1 MLNWINKDNAVAVP
15 DLRLTR
21 LVVCGR
27 IPDNDSVEEWLSV
40 SEQIDSQLERFIT
53 YKPRQFWSTLV
64 HTRTMV
70 HMLESC
76 LDFYIKTAYFN
87 ESDCYVSSTNE
98 RVKDA
103 FLRIYMRV
111 LMAYL
116 RIMANLEGEGI
127 IEGIFG
133 HIIYSNKIITIDVL
147 VKLCG
152 VYGADNKQVLSVLMQ
167 KIFSI
172 QPGFKKD
179 LETFFSSTNNFLERC
194 RKSIANIVADAES
207 NTSETTQTTELIKL
221 LDNCSNVFLSLAA
234 FIDVFQPSQQQK
246 SVSVNIAIFV
256 DHLAN
261 TLTDLNIVNL
271 STNTEMSIG
280 TCANILAKKRSRVL
294 QTALHLYKTIY
305 YSSSMDGQ
313 HRFRMIYDNLN
324 RKEFIIRL
332 DDTINIENELSICQ
346 QNGVCTKDHVRT
358 TMREVNEAYASK
370 ANKIKTDLMR
380 KQILQAIGNPKD
392 RQIDQTL
399 QSLEDLLQ
407 DYSRQQLHLC
417 LRHYDYDLEK
427 ATNALMEKQDMPF
440 ELRVLLRQKS
450 QLADVERNSVHI
462 FAFSDADHITE
473 PSTSEKQ
480 KMSAKASAISF
491 DLTPMSVKPVVEE
504 VSKDAEQSDAKKRA
518 RLSELLKKYEGTF
531 DMTGVRTAI
540 DSLEKAKNGAATDLI
555 ELDGKVMVKRDVNRR
570 QLNDPDMSQEEKA
583 ALREK
588 YKRYC
593 YEMSDEDDED
603 GRYDLDARLAEAV
616 GQSGRFNKPREQQ
629 AQVAIAKA
637 SVEDDE
643 YDDTYDDCLENFSA
657 DIAASNYYESS
668 ERENRSAGQKA
679 ELNTHESS
687 HERSN
692 GPPSAA
698 VRQNQQH
705 RGNNPMIFHNRGSSN
720 RGRGTPANANR
731 EQRQGNTSQ
740 QQGSSRQGKA
750 PSNTTTGGPSSSGY
764 TGGRARQTKER
775 HKGKMQQRGADRK
788 ARGGMF

>member
-1 MLNWINKDNAVAVP
+1 MLNWINKNNVVP
-15 DLRLTR
+15 VQELRLTR

-27 IPDNDSVEEWLSV
+27 IPDNDSVEEWLRV
-40 SEQIDSQLERFIT
+40 SEQIDSQLEHFIS

-64 HTRTMV
+64 HTRAMV

-87 ESDCYVSSTNE
+87 ESNCYVSSTND

-127 IEGIFG
+127 IEGVFG
-133 HIIYSNKIITIDVL
+133 HLIYSNKIITIDVL

-194 RKSIANIVADAES
+194 RKSIGNIVADAES
-207 NTSETTQTTELIKL
+207 NTSQSTQTTELIKL
-221 LDNCSNVFLSLAA
+221 LDNCANVFLSLAA
-234 FIDVFQPSQQQK
+234 FIEVFQPLQQLK
-246 SVSVNIAIFV
+246 SVSANIAIFV

-271 STNTEMSIG
+271 AANTEMSIG
-280 TCANILAKKRSRVL
+280 TCANILAKKRSRIL
-294 QTALHLYKTIY
+294 QTALHL
-305 YSSSMDGQ
+305 
-313 HRFRMIYDNLN
+313 
-324 RKEFIIRL
+324 FIIRL

-370 ANKIKTDLMR
+370 ATKIKTDLMR

-417 LRHYDYDLEK
+417 LRHYDYDLET

-450 QLADVERNSVHI
+450 SLDDVERNSVHT
-462 FAFSDADHITE
+462 FAFSDADHISE

-480 KMSAKASAISF
+480 KISARASAISF
-491 DLTPMSVKPVVEE
+491 DLTPMSVKPVIEE
-504 VSKDAEQSDAKKRA
+504 VSNDAEQSDAKKKA
-518 RLSELLKKYEGTF
+518 RLSELLQKYEGTF
-531 DMTGVRTAI
+531 DMTGVRTAL
-540 DSLEKAKNGAATDLI
+540 DSLEKARNGAVTDVI
-555 ELDGKVMVKRDVNRR
+555 DGKVMVKRDVNRR
-570 QLNDPDMSQEEKA
+570 QLNDPDMSQKEKD

-588 YKRYC
+588 YKKYC

-629 AQVAIAKA
+629 AQMAIVKA
-637 SVEDDE
+637 AAEDDDE
-643 YDDTYDDCLENFSA
+643 YDDTYDENLDSFST
-657 DIAASNYYESS
+657 DIAASNYYESG
-668 ERENRSAGQKA
+668 ERENRTVGQKA
-679 ELNTHESS
+679 EINTQQSS
-687 HERSN
+687 HERSY
-692 GPPSAA
+692 GPPSS
-698 VRQNQQH
+698 VRQNQQQ
-705 RGNNPMIFHNRGSSN
+705 RGNNPMSFHNRGSSN
-720 RGRGTPANANR
+720 RGRGTPANFNR
-731 EQRQGNTSQ
+731 DQRQGNGSQ
-740 QQGSSRQGKA
+740 QQGSNRQGQA
-750 PSNTTTGGPSSSGY
+750 SSNTTTGGPSSSSGY

-775 HKGKMQQRGADRK
+775 HKGKMHQRGADRK